1 MFDGQSVVADQ
12 LVKIIQALQV
22 GRTTGTL
29 VATRGE
35 GPSYEVG
42 TLIIVQGRV
51 VQAKVGR
58 KQDREALNWLSTWGR
73 CKYTFVQSVSS
84 ESTMLEE
91 SKEVQM
97 KVTGPLPEKTT
108 GPIRD
113 AIRPG
118 QETSGPISETVPYR
132 SKPLDYGLRVIDD
145 KGLSRAHRRLF
156 LLVDGQREIAEFMR
170 LLKLNEFEVLEMLY
184 DLQDVGIIDIPN
196 PLAL

>member
-1 MFDGQSVVADQ
+1 MFDGQNVVVDQ

-42 TLIIVQGRV
+42 TLIFVQGRV

-58 KQDREALNWLSTWGR
+58 RQDREALNWLSTWGR

-84 ESTMLEE
+84 ASGTFEE
-91 SKEVQM
+91 SKEVQS
-97 KVTGPLPEKTT
+97 KTTGPLREKTT
-108 GPIRD
+108 GPI
-113 AIRPG
+113 P
-118 QETSGPISETVPYR
+118 ESTGPISNAVPYR
-132 SKPLDYGLRVIDD
+132 SKALDYGLHAIDG
-145 KGLSRAHRRLF
+145 KGLSRVHRRLF
-156 LLVDGQREIAEFMR
+156 LLVDGQREITEFMR
-170 LLKLNEFEVLEMLY
+170 LLKLNEFEVLEILY
-184 DLQDVGIIDIPN
+184 DLQDAGIVDIPN

>member
-42 TLIIVQGRV
+42 TLIIVQGRI

-58 KQDREALNWLSTWGR
+58 KQEREALNWLSTWGR
-73 CKYTFVQSVSS
+73 CRYTFVQSVSS
-84 ESTMLEE
+84 GNGAPEE
-91 SKEVQM
+91 I
-97 KVTGPLPEKTT
+97 KVTGPLQEKST
-108 GPIRD
+108 GPIRE
-113 AIRPG
+113 ATGTIN
-118 QETSGPISETVPYR
+118 ETVPYR
-132 SKPLDYGLRVIDD
+132 SKALDYGLRVIDE
-145 KGLSRAHRRLF
+145 KGLSRIHRHLF
-156 LLVDGQREIAEFMR
+156 LLVDGQREVVEFMR

-184 DLQDVGIIDIPN
+184 DLQDVGIINIPN